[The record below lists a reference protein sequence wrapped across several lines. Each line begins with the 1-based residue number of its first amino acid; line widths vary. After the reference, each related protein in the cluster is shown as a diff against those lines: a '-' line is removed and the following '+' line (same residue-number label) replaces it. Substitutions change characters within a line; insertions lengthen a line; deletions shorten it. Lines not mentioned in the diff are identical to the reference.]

1 MLNRYLAGE
10 DFSFIKTIV
19 TQHRIKVCN
28 SLAGHYLCACF
39 FVILL
44 LDATETKWKP
54 QLLMKVL
61 LDGSNK

>member
-1 MLNRYLAGE
+1 MLSSYLAGE

-28 SLAGHYLCACF
+28 SLAGHYLFAYW

-61 LDGSNK
+61 LDRSNK